1 MLHAACVVS
10 QGMSGSVLMGEVRN
24 APEEAC
30 GVDPGLDEYR
40 FRTGPVLEYHSNIAY
55 ATRAASP
62 EDAAA

>member
-1 MLHAACVVS
+1 
-10 QGMSGSVLMGEVRN
+10 MGEVRN